1 MGFVG
6 SQMVVDAHIEV
17 AYAHTGGMQAAI
29 HTFCFA
35 SRRASARL
43 WPDGQVNF
51 EPIPSGSPIIT
62 AVKVYE
68 K

>member
-43 WPDGQVNF
+43 CPDGQVEF
-51 EPIPSGSPIIT
+51 RTDPQWFTDYYRREGI
-62 AVKVYE
+62 
-68 K
+68 